1 MINNLAALREEL
13 KRDEA
18 PDDKAPDDKAI
29 EDALYCEP
37 VGTNVRDDGSSPD

>member
-1 MINNLAALREEL
+1 MINDLAALREEL
-13 KRDEA
+13 KRDE
-18 PDDKAPDDKAI
+18 APDDKAI